1 MYEPKFPNLYS
12 DNRLRLIELLREG
25 KAPVEIIDD
34 VLGLV
39 DDTDYFE
46 APASTKHHGA
56 EPGGLFAHS
65 ENVTELLVSWS
76 RMGLIVWEHSWSPY
90 VVGLLHDF
98 TKVGKYRLT
107 LSLDGLQ
114 YTDRAPAGYGG
125 HGSDSLCKV
134 AIKVPLSEEES
145 MCIRFHMGAYEKD
158 DWKGFDEA
166 IQKYPNVLWTH
177 HADMVASK
185 LVEV

>member
-1 MYEPKFPNLYS
+1 MYKPKFPNLYS
-12 DNRLRLIELLREG
+12 DNRLRLIELLMEG
-25 KAPVEIIDD
+25 KAPEEVIDD

-46 APASTKHHGA
+46 APASTKYHGA
-56 EPGGLFAHS
+56 EPGGLFEHS
-65 ENVTELLVSWS
+65 RNVTKLLVNWS
-76 RMGLIVWEHSWSPY
+76 RMGLIV
-90 VVGLLHDF
+90 
-98 TKVGKYRLT
+98 
-107 LSLDGLQ
+107 
-114 YTDRAPAGYGG
+114 
-125 HGSDSLCKV
+125 
-134 AIKVPLSEEES
+134 SEEEAL
-145 MCIRFHMGAYEKD
+145 CIRYHMGAYEKD